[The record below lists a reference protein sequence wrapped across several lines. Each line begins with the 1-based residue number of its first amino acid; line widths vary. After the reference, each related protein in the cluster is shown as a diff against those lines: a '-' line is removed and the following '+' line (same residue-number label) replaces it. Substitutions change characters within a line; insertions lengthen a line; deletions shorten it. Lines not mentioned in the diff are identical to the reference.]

1 MLSYWEKRSF
11 VTYDYIV
18 VGAGITG
25 LSVACELKEQ
35 HATANVLVLERGLL
49 PTGASTKNAGF
60 ACIGS
65 LSENLHDIGLMG
77 ENGLVKLVQNRYEG
91 LQILRDRL
99 GDTNIGY
106 EACGGYE
113 IVLQGEDNDFIDKL
127 DDMNVLLYP
136 LFNKNIFSL
145 CNEKISEFGLSTAH
159 ANKLIH
165 NAEEGQI
172 DTGKMMNSLWMYA
185 QRLGVKIITGAE
197 LKTIDEST
205 QGVSL
210 ATQEI
215 TFYAQ
220 KVFICTNA
228 FTKSLFPNLEIKPGR
243 GQVLV
248 TKPIQDLKV
257 KGTFF
262 FDEGY
267 YYFKNFEDR
276 IIFGGGRN
284 LDFENESTLHFGS
297 NQKILAQLNTYL
309 KELILPHTPYEID
322 YTWSGIMAFGS
333 NKLPIV
339 EQISQRQFL
348 GVRLNGMGVALGS
361 KIAKDLVNMAK

>member
-1 MLSYWEKRSF
+1 MLSFWEKRSF

-25 LSVACELKEQ
+25 LSVACELMEQ
-35 HATANVLVLERGLL
+35 DADASVLVIERGLL

-65 LSENLHDIGLMG
+65 LSENLHDISLMG
-77 ENGLVKLVQNRYEG
+77 ENGLVKLVQDRYEG
-91 LQILRDRL
+91 LHILRNRL
-99 GDTNIGY
+99 GDHNIGY

-113 IVLQGEDNDFIDKL
+113 IVLQGEDNGFIDRL
-127 DDMNVLLYP
+127 NDMNTLLYP

-145 CNEKISEFGLSTAH
+145 CNEKISEFGFSASH
-159 ANKLIH
+159 ANQLIH
-165 NAEEGQI
+165 NSQEGQI

-185 QRLGVKIITGAE
+185 QKLGVKIITGAE
-197 LKTIDEST
+197 VTSLDESE
-205 QGVSL
+205 QGISI
-210 ATQEI
+210 ATQEMN
-215 TFYAQ
+215 FFAQ

-228 FTKSLFPNLEIKPGR
+228 FTKSLFPNIELKPGR

-248 TKPIQDLKV
+248 TKPIQHLKV

-284 LDFENESTLHFGS
+284 LDFDNESTLHFGS
-297 NQKILAQLNTYL
+297 NQKILTQLNTYL
-309 KELILPHTPYEID
+309 KELILPQTPFEID
-322 YTWSGIMAFGS
+322 YSWSGIMAFGI
-333 NKLPIV
+333 NKLPLV
-339 EQISQRQFL
+339 EQISERQFL
-348 GVRLNGMGVALGS
+348 AVRLNGMGVALGS
-361 KIAKDLVNMAK
+361 KIAKDLVNMAR

>member
-1 MLSYWEKRSF
+1 
-11 VTYDYIV
+11 
-18 VGAGITG
+18 
-25 LSVACELKEQ
+25 
-35 HATANVLVLERGLL
+35 
-49 PTGASTKNAGF
+49 
-60 ACIGS
+60 
-65 LSENLHDIGLMG
+65 
-77 ENGLVKLVQNRYEG
+77 
-91 LQILRDRL
+91 
-99 GDTNIGY
+99 
-106 EACGGYE
+106 
-113 IVLQGEDNDFIDKL
+113 
-127 DDMNVLLYP
+127 
-136 LFNKNIFSL
+136 
-145 CNEKISEFGLSTAH
+145 
-159 ANKLIH
+159 
-165 NAEEGQI
+165 
-172 DTGKMMNSLWMYA
+172 MNSLWMYA